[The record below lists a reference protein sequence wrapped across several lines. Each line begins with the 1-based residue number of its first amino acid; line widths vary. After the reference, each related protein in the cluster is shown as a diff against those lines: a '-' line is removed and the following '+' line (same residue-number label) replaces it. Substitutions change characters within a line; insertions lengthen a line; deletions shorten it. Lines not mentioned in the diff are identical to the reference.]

1 MLNSSIRK
9 PALLLLLD
17 KGTIL
22 RAMHLV
28 NGLELP
34 QLHLCSR
41 GRVHICLPFASKILQ
56 PHLTPHITHQLPVR
70 RIVWIR
76 LFSHFESARSFTH
89 KVVNRCSP
97 LSPCKVVA
105 RRTYGTHFR
114 ELGYEPIDQQLEIER
129 VFVPF
134 TGGEKRFLGV
144 HGTEVDTHLGGY
156 SY

>member
-9 PALLLLLD
+9 PALLLLLH

-28 NGLELP
+28 NGLELS

-41 GRVHICLPFASKILQ
+41 GRVHICLPFPSKILK
-56 PHLTPHITHQLPVR
+56 PRFTSYLTHQLLVR
-70 RIVWIR
+70 RPVWIR
-76 LFSHFESARSFTH
+76 LFSHSESAGSLTN

-105 RRTYGTHFR
+105 GRTYGTHFWD
-114 ELGYEPIDQQLEIER
+114 LGYEPINQQLEIER

-134 TGGEKRFLGV
+134 TGHKKCFRGEHR
-144 HGTEVDTHLGGY
+144 TEVDTHLRRY

>member
-9 PALLLLLD
+9 PALLLLLH

-28 NGLELP
+28 NSLELP

-41 GRVHICLPFASKILQ
+41 GTVHICLAFPSIILNLQ
-56 PHLTPHITHQLPVR
+56 LTSYLTHQLLIR
-70 RIVWIR
+70 RPVWIR
-76 LFSHFESARSFTH
+76 LFSHSKSPCSFTH
-89 KVVNRCSP
+89 KVVNRCSSLP
-97 LSPCKVVA
+97 PCKIVA
-105 RRTYGTHFR
+105 RRTYGTHFGD
-114 ELGYEPIDQQLEIER
+114 LGYEPIDQQLEIER

-134 TGGEKRFLGV
+134 TGHKKCFRGEHR
-144 HGTEVDTHLGGY
+144 TEVDTHLRRY